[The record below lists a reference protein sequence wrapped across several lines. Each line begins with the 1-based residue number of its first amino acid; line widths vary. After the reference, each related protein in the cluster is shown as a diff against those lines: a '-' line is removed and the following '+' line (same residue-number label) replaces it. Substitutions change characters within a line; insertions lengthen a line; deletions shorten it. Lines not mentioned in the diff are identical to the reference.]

1 MFGALARIAGKGI
14 STLARSGVSAGR
26 AVANQP
32 LIKSTIKQT
41 ALGAAVYGAGNALFG
56 GGGGGLPALPAAG
69 GFPAL
74 PGAGAPG
81 IVGNRGIFQN
91 DPNIVAALQPFA
103 ISKANLRAS
112 YRSPIKG
119 YVIRYDSKGDPYA
132 IPKSLARAYL
142 GWKPAKKPPL
152 SVGDW
157 QAIQRADRATKK
169 VRRIM
174 ATVSRVDKA
183 VSGGKVKIR
192 QGGKKK

>member
-1 MFGALARIAGKGI
+1 MFGAIARFGSKLIRPI
-14 STLARSGVSAGR
+14 VSNP
-26 AVANQP
+26 AVKSA
-32 LIKSTIKQT
+32 IKST
-41 ALGAAVYGAGNALFG
+41 ALGAAAYSIGNSLTG
-56 GGGGGLPALPAAG
+56 SSGSNLPLLPTGGGL
-69 GFPAL
+69 PAL
-74 PGAGAPG
+74 PGAGAPP
-81 IVGNRGIFQN
+81 IVGDRGWLQN

-103 ISKANLRAS
+103 ISKANLKQC
-112 YRSPIKG
+112 YRSPLKG

-174 ATVSRVDKA
+174 TTITRVDKA
-183 VSGGKVKIR
+183 VSGGKVRIGRKK
-192 QGGKKK
+192 GGK